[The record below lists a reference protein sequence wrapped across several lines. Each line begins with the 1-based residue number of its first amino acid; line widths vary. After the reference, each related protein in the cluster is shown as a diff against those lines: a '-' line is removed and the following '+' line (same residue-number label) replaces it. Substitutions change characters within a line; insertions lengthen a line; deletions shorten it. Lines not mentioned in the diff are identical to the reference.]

1 MANGNGTALRGP
13 LKIRTLSNGV
23 FTDVQVI
30 DADGTISGVIP
41 DAPTGSVTIATAKTL
56 TVTDADA
63 LIVGGVIVPQTFLIH
78 FRISGG
84 AVAGDYAG
92 SIPLP
97 VACKLV
103 NVKERHDT
111 AGSDGSAVTVMVK
124 KTPSG
129 TAKASASRPQRTPI
143 RHQRS
148 MPRPRTT
155 PLLLAMRLVWFSPAP
170 RRRSWASVL
179 RCNSSAF
186 KGIHDGHVFPE
197 QTQMPAGFADR
208 G

>member
-1 MANGNGTALRGP
+1 MNGNGTALQGP
-13 LKIRTLSNGV
+13 LSIRQWANGQY
-23 FTDVQVI
+23 TDTQVI

-63 LIVGGVIVPQTFLIH
+63 LLVGGLIVPQTFHIF
-78 FRISGG
+78 FRIQAGS
-84 AVAGDYAG
+84 AAGDYAG

-103 NVKERHDT
+103 SVKERHDT

-129 TAKASASRPQRTPI
+129 TAKASGTDCLAAEISLKATADTNQTPALHATAANYTFAAGDAASLVLTGTATAVVGVGVTLQFQR
-143 RHQRS
+143 
-148 MPRPRTT
+148 
-155 PLLLAMRLVWFSPAP
+155 V
-170 RRRSWASVL
+170 
-179 RCNSSAF
+179 
-186 KGIHDGHVFPE
+186 
-197 QTQMPAGFADR
+197 
-208 G
+208 